1 MIQPGEK
8 LPSFSLSNQAGESRS
23 NADYAGKW
31 LVLYVYPK
39 DDTPGCTTQG
49 KSFSATKDDFSAV
62 NAVPVGL
69 SADDVESHKAF
80 CDKFAFTVELLADP
94 NAELLGALGGG
105 QSDYKGTAYWNR
117 TTFLVDPDGVVKKVY
132 EKVDPNGHEH
142 AVLAD
147 LATLRG

>member
-8 LPSFSLSNQAGESRS
+8 LPSFSLENQAGAART

-39 DDTPGCTTQG
+39 DDTPGCTIQG
-49 KSFSATKDDFSAV
+49 KSFSATKDDFTAAGAV
-62 NAVPVGL
+62 VVGL
-69 SADDVESHKAF
+69 SADDVGSHKAF

-94 NAELLGALGGG
+94 KAELLGALGGG
-105 QSDYKGTAYWNR
+105 QAEYKGTQYWNR
-117 TTFLVDPDGVVKKVY
+117 TTFLVDPEGTVKKVY

-142 AVLAD
+142 TVLAD
-147 LATLRG
+147 LAQLKG